1 MLDVY
6 DWPCPDGVRGG
17 SAHVH
22 LASSE
27 GYIVVSGA
35 GRLQTLG
42 GPGYAEVPLGQGDCV
57 WFTPGTVHRLVN
69 DDGRLRIL
77 VIMQNGGLPEV
88 GDCVLT
94 FPADVLADPARYAAA
109 SALPAE
115 GAGRLAAAARRR
127 RDLAIEGFLELR
139 DRVLTEGP
147 TALERFHAAAAQL
160 GAGRAAEWR
169 RRWQDQAAAVTAV
182 TGRHLDEIEAGRHG
196 HLAAAALMRI
206 PHPDGARGY
215 GMCGRLTAYR
225 PAQARIAGP
234 AVPASDP

>member
-1 MLDVY
+1 
-6 DWPCPDGVRGG
+6 
-17 SAHVH
+17 
-22 LASSE
+22 
-27 GYIVVSGA
+27 
-35 GRLQTLG
+35 
-42 GPGYAEVPLGQGDCV
+42 
-57 WFTPGTVHRLVN
+57 
-69 DDGRLRIL
+69 
-77 VIMQNGGLPEV
+77 
-88 GDCVLT
+88 
-94 FPADVLADPARYAAA
+94 
-109 SALPAE
+109 
-115 GAGRLAAAARRR
+115 
-127 RDLAIEGFLELR
+127 
-139 DRVLTEGP
+139 VLTEGP